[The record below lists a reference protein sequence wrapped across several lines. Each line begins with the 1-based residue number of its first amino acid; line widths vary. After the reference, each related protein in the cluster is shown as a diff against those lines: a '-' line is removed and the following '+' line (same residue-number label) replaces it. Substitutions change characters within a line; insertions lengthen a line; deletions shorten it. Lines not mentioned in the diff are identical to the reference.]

1 MKALVV
7 RDYVDKVTGELHHTG
22 DAVTLTPERYEEI
35 KKAGRFVVPVKDD
48 EPAPVPVEEVPVDEV
63 PAEEESPVVEEE
75 APAEEPKKRRNR
87 KA

>member
-35 KKAGRFVVPVKDD
+35 KKAGRFVAPVKDD
-48 EPAPVPVEEVPVDEV
+48 EPAPVPVEEVP
-63 PAEEESPVVEEE
+63 AEEESPVEEE

>member
-35 KKAGRFVVPVKDD
+35 KKAGRFVIPVKDD
-48 EPAPVPVEEVPVDEV
+48 EPEPVPVEEVP
-63 PAEEESPVVEEE
+63 AEEGVPEEGGGE
-75 APAEEPKKRRNR
+75 TPEGEGGEGQE
-87 KA
+87 

>member
-35 KKAGRFVVPVKDD
+35 KKAGKFVIPVKDD
-48 EPAPVPVEEVPVDEV
+48 EPEPAPVPVEEVPVEEA
-63 PAEEESPVVEEE
+63 PAEEESPVEEE
-75 APAEEPKKRRNR
+75 AQEPKKRRNR

>member
-35 KKAGRFVVPVKDD
+35 KKAGRFVIPVKDD
-48 EPAPVPVEEVPVDEV
+48 EPEPAPVPVEEVP
-63 PAEEESPVVEEE
+63 AEEEPPVEEE

>member
-35 KKAGRFVVPVKDD
+35 KKAGRFVIPVKDD
-48 EPAPVPVEEVPVDEV
+48 EPEPVPVEEV

>member
-7 RDYVDKVTGELHHTG
+7 RDYVDKLTGELHHTG
-22 DAVTLTPERYEEI
+22 DAVILTPERYEEI

-48 EPAPVPVEEVPVDEV
+48 EPAPVPVD
-63 PAEEESPVVEEE
+63 AEEESPVEETAPVEEE
-75 APAEEPKKRRNR
+75 TPAEEPKKRRNR